1 MKNKLTHVLAMPIGM
16 ILLAI
21 AIILNRFLP
30 ENNVNDFLI
39 GFLFGLS
46 IALNIYY
53 IFISVKRNKSI

>member
-1 MKNKLTHVLAMPIGM
+1 MKNNLTHVLAMPIGM

-53 IFISVKRNKSI
+53 IFISVKRNKSN

>member
-1 MKNKLTHVLAMPIGM
+1 MKNNLTHVLAMPIGM